1 MNMAQQSSEDG
12 ESSIQKQLWYL
23 RHEDP
28 TQYHTLIKMHL
39 SFTTDLPTDQCDT
52 QSAEQTSGRRW
63 QLTPL
68 IRRLGLTSS
77 VNKGVMEGAPLT
89 QEGVC
94 QVFQLIHYLNKD
106 YNITQ
111 EGLFRKS
118 GSLSR
123 QQELKAL
130 LNSGAD
136 LNLDYGTY
144 SAHDCASVLKSF
156 LADLP
161 EPLLTEGHYSIH
173 CRIAEM
179 IQSNL
184 SHDEKEVTHARQIKA
199 LRLLFLLLPP
209 ENYQLLHDVL
219 ILLHRVAAH
228 QKLNLMSAVNLG
240 TMFAPHILCP
250 RKMTPNDLQ
259 YQSGTLSIAV
269 AFMIEHALQLFKV
282 PLELEYDVRQYWSNK
297 KKMRHQLSKRSM
309 MDAPAKTIFTFIDRE
324 LTAQANDKD
333 VTEVALAELY
343 AYVQSLPDSAKKRRL
358 IKQFN
363 HASASGTPQLNR
375 SIIKKQEARGKKL
388 GDSIKKHLFHKT
400 VKSSKSKSQPFSSI
414 GYTKVKHN
422 NSEDLLCSPST
433 RTPELRMFR
442 RNPELGTPIRLKAK
456 SLDDLSSSLDNY
468 HPTVT
473 SSATNH
479 SLLSITSYPAFHP
492 DFHHHQEPKQTF
504 PITIPSSDWRKS
516 RNSASSDQSS
526 RKDPV
531 SPLPLQ
537 SLSLD
542 SSCDTLEV
550 IRETVSG
557 QSIHEITDE
566 RFSQSTASFP
576 SAALEDTKEN
586 APPWDNMLAST
597 PAGPQ
602 LEIHSPISQAMIS
615 ASIPQKVIMTPRSRC
630 PIIINSSTSL
640 SSVAIPEEK
649 KSHSPICQ
657 DERRGK
663 TNRLSESMHTS
674 PVFTNPAAQL
684 TSPVRPVQPLTDST
698 NLISTDSIKKIV
710 GDDLKSEKEHQRA
723 SYDCK
728 KIDRETKLSRWSSSS
743 LRRTLS
749 SVSSNSSLFGSFFH
763 HLSTSS
769 LAQLATRLTS
779 SSSVKDPEIV
789 EEKESQDNFLG
800 EDDGEMNES
809 LSSVFKD
816 YLLSRSILTDNPV
829 DLSTCCL
836 DNEETEEGAKSEKDN
851 SSSDD
856 ESSDEHEE
864 VHDDLG
870 DSAYGGSQPLSKCTS
885 AHCSVASLRSLDSAL
900 DIYANR
906 EFSTSL
912 LYCLDGNDPL
922 SSSNSSVEGDCYKDK
937 TEMKRL
943 DSTHSHSSPLQKQDE
958 VGEKM
963 LGLHSCSPDSRCQS
977 LLKTKQGTPVPQ
989 REKKHSDS
997 ANSGRGVIFE
1007 TSF

>member
-297 KKMRHQLSKRSM
+297 KKMRHQLS
-309 MDAPAKTIFTFIDRE
+309 
-324 LTAQANDKD
+324 
-333 VTEVALAELY
+333 
-343 AYVQSLPDSAKKRRL
+343 
-358 IKQFN
+358 
-363 HASASGTPQLNR
+363 
-375 SIIKKQEARGKKL
+375 
-388 GDSIKKHLFHKT
+388 KKHLFHKT

>member
-422 NSEDLLCSPST
+422 NSEDLLC
-433 RTPELRMFR
+433 
-442 RNPELGTPIRLKAK
+442 
-456 SLDDLSSSLDNY
+456 
-468 HPTVT
+468 
-473 SSATNH
+473 
-479 SLLSITSYPAFHP
+479 
-492 DFHHHQEPKQTF
+492 
-504 PITIPSSDWRKS
+504 
-516 RNSASSDQSS
+516 
-526 RKDPV
+526 
-531 SPLPLQ
+531 
-537 SLSLD
+537 
-542 SSCDTLEV
+542 
-550 IRETVSG
+550 
-557 QSIHEITDE
+557 
-566 RFSQSTASFP
+566 
-576 SAALEDTKEN
+576 
-586 APPWDNMLAST
+586 
-597 PAGPQ
+597 
-602 LEIHSPISQAMIS
+602 
-615 ASIPQKVIMTPRSRC
+615 KVIMTPRSRC